1 VTEDEHAEAGFDMV
15 NIGVDSVLLVE
26 AARRELA
33 AALGERAEPG
43 TGGG

>member
-1 VTEDEHAEAGFDMV
+1 MV
-15 NIGVDSVLLVE
+15 NVGVDSVLLVE

-33 AALGERAEPG
+33 TALGERSEPG